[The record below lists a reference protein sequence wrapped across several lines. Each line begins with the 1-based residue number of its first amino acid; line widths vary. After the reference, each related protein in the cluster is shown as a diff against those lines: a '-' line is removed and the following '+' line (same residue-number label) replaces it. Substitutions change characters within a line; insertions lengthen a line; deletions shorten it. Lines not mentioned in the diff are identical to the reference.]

1 MLLVSAEG
9 PKSWLIQNS
18 NEVAQRAER
27 LRPATCPATCS
38 SRPSKPAPEA
48 VAQDD
53 AIVRPAFLSAV
64 VHSYFF
70 LMKIL
75 QLLHAVLC
83 YKSYFRYFLSV
94 LLPRILLFIS
104 TLYSDCVVKL
114 FG

>member
-53 AIVRPAFLSAV
+53 AIVRQAFLSAV
-64 VHSYFF
+64 VHSNFF
-70 LMKIL
+70 
-75 QLLHAVLC
+75 
-83 YKSYFRYFLSV
+83 S
-94 LLPRILLFIS
+94 
-104 TLYSDCVVKL
+104 
-114 FG
+114 